1 MSLFFDRSKRAAG
14 HLEWKV
20 RLFVVGAGLG
30 ASGMYLEE
38 TWLTGAGI
46 VVLLAGALLRLAPG
60 GRGPTETEEDGDPG
74 EAGGGRT

>member
-20 RLFVVGAGLG
+20 RLFVVGAVLG

-38 TWLTGAGI
+38 GWLTGAGI
-46 VVLLAGALLRLAPG
+46 VVLLAGALL
-60 GRGPTETEEDGDPG
+60 T
-74 EAGGGRT
+74 

>member
-1 MSLFFDRSKRAAG
+1 VSLFFDRSKRAAG

-20 RLFVVGAGLG
+20 RLFVAGAVLG

-60 GRGPTETEEDGDPG
+60 GGGPTEREEDGDSAG
-74 EAGGGRT
+74 VGGGRS